1 MRTTVA
7 IDDHLLAMARR
18 RALERRT
25 TLGAVIE
32 DALRAALLGEKAAA
46 SKPFTLVTFHGD
58 GPRDDVD
65 LDRTSQLLAAED
77 VERYGRR

>member
-7 IDDHLLAMARR
+7 IDDHLLEMARR

-32 DALRAALLGEKAAA
+32 DALRVALLGAPAGE
-46 SKPFTLVTFHGD
+46 SPPFTLVTFRGD
-58 GPRDDVD
+58 GLVAGVD
-65 LDRTSQLLAAED
+65 LDRTSAIAAAED
-77 VERYGRR
+77 AERYGRR

>member
-7 IDDHLLAMARR
+7 IDDHLLEMAKR

-32 DALRAALLGEKAAA
+32 DALRATLLGGSAAR
-46 SKPFTLVTFHGD
+46 SKPFKLVTFHGD
-58 GPRDDVD
+58 GPVGGVD
-65 LDRTSQLLAAED
+65 LDRTSQLIAAED